1 VVIMMEDNEALKET
15 VKEMIDG
22 VMGLITEEAE

>member
-1 VVIMMEDNEALKET
+1 MMMEDNEELKET